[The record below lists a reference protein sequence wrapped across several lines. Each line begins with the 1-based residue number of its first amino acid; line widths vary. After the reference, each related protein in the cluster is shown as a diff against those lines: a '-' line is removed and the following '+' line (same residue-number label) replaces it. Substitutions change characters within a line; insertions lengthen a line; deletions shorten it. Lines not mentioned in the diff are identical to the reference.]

1 MTADRGG
8 AERRRYPRVRAK
20 IPVEIHS
27 DQGTTASR
35 TATDEISLCGCYVE
49 TMFTLDI
56 GAKVVLT
63 FSVNNEQLR
72 TTAVVAMRYP
82 QVWNGCDFV
91 DMTPEDRLK
100 LNDFIVASDSESA
113 G

>member
-1 MTADRGG
+1 
-8 AERRRYPRVRAK
+8 
-20 IPVEIHS
+20 
-27 DQGTTASR
+27 
-35 TATDEISLCGCYVE
+35 
-49 TMFTLDI
+49 MFTLDI

-72 TTAVVAMRYP
+72 TTAVVATRYP
-82 QVWNGCDFV
+82 QVGNGFDFV
-91 DMTPEDRLK
+91 DMMPEDRLK

>member
-1 MTADRGG
+1 
-8 AERRRYPRVRAK
+8 
-20 IPVEIHS
+20 
-27 DQGTTASR
+27 
-35 TATDEISLCGCYVE
+35 
-49 TMFTLDI
+49 MFTLDL

-72 TTAVVAMRYP
+72 TTAVVATRYP
-82 QVWNGCDFV
+82 QVGNGFDFV

-100 LNDFIVASDSESA
+100 LNAFIVASDSESA